1 MTNVSMNPELG
12 AAENQNFE
20 MLLNLAAV
28 TARWVKQ
35 TQAGYESSSCI
46 A

>member
-12 AAENQNFE
+12 ATESKNWE
-20 MLLNLAAV
+20 MPLNLAAV

-35 TQAGYESSSCI
+35 TQAGYESRSYV